1 MVLGLEIPLAT
12 REQMQSF
19 GMINGWPDGLSEWF
33 VSEQLSQSRNF
44 MTLLFSEC
52 YERMFSDKVLEFRG

>member
-44 MTLLFSEC
+44 KTLL
-52 YERMFSDKVLEFRG
+52 